1 MHGDVR
7 GCVSHLQL
15 DIDKTYM
22 ASHEILVCAC
32 ARSLGRKVFAKNG
45 LESENRYQGAE
56 IHN

>member
-22 ASHEILVCAC
+22 ASQEILVCAH
-32 ARSLGRKVFAKNG
+32 SQGRKDFAKNG
-45 LESENRYQGAE
+45 LESENRYQDAE
-56 IHN
+56 IYN